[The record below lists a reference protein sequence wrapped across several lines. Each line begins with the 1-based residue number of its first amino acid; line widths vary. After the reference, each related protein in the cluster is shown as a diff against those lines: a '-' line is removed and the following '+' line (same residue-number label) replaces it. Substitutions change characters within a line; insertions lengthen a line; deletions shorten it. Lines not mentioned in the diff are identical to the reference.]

1 MAAKYVLG
9 RKVKTYINTASGG
22 SAYASPTWTAVDTI
36 RDETLNL
43 DSEAVDVSARD
54 MGDWAAET
62 KGELKMTV
70 EADIRK
76 DPTDTVIQ
84 PKLDDSYLNNTALDM
99 LFLDGPVTTDG
110 MTGYRADMEVMKL
123 TNERNKKGVV
133 SLKVSLS
140 VTAGGHVPAPYVVD
154 LP

>member
-1 MAAKYVLG
+1 MAAKYILS
-9 RKVKTYINTASGG
+9 RKVKTYINTATGG
-22 SAYASPTWTAVDTI
+22 SAYSSPTWTAADTI

-43 DSEAVDVSARD
+43 DSEMIDVSARD
-54 MGDWAAET
+54 TGDWGAET

-84 PKLDDSYLNNTALDM
+84 PKLLNSYLTNAALDM
-99 LFLDGPVTTDG
+99 LILDGLVTVAGTKG
-110 MTGYRADMEVMKL
+110 FRADMEVGKM

-133 SLKVSLS
+133 ALKVSLF
-140 VTAGGHVPAPYVVD
+140 VTANGNVPAEFTAS
-154 LP
+154 